1 MSAIS
6 FFNIDGRGS
15 LITIISIVE
24 AMNRKQMGIAI
35 AALVAGAAIGGS
47 LFYLFPNTM
56 FKGTGF
62 EQQAGLPTG
71 GLPQSLG
78 DSGGNAAAAIGD
90 TSSGSNG
97 IGG

>member
-1 MSAIS
+1 M
-6 FFNIDGRGS
+6 
-15 LITIISIVE
+15 LSIAE

-62 EQQAGLPTG
+62 EQQAGSPTG
-71 GLPQSLG
+71 SSPQSLG
-78 DSGGNAAAAIGD
+78 GSGGSTAAAIGG